1 MRLHHRRPGD
11 LMSDYQFW
19 KAAKPIKGTVFNKG
33 FIMAIM
39 NRERARLAKRIR
51 ALETKLGRPH
61 RHLKQCGAVQYV

>member
-1 MRLHHRRPGD
+1 
-11 LMSDYQFW
+11 MSDYQFW